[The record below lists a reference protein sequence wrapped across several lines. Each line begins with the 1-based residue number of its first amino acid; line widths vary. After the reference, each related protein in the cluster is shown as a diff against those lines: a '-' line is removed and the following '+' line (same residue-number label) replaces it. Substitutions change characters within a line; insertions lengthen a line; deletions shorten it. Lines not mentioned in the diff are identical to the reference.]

1 MKPEDKADACKNICP
16 CEAECPI
23 GRALAMVG
31 GKWKMR
37 IICSLFA
44 DGTQRYND
52 LIKKTQGITNAMLSA
67 SLKDLETDGIITR
80 KQYETIPPKVEYSL
94 TERGKELW
102 PILHRLVHWA
112 KEEPF
117 DGDHPTSINIQSDM
131 RKQNETAI

>member
-1 MKPEDKADACKNICP
+1 MESAETCTKNDICP
-16 CEAECPI
+16 CDEVCPV
-23 GRALAMVG
+23 GEALAKVG

-37 IICSLFA
+37 IICSLYV
-44 DGTQRYND
+44 DGTLRYND
-52 LIKKTQGITNAMLSA
+52 LVRKTQGITNAMLSS

-112 KEEPF
+112 KREPF
-117 DGDHPTSINIQSDM
+117 DGDSHELGS
-131 RKQNETAI
+131 